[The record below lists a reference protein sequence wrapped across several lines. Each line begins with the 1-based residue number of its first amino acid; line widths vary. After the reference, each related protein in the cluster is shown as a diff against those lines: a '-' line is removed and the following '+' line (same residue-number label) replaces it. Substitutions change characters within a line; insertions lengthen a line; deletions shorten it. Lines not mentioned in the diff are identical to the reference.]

1 MNLFYTII
9 TVLAGLG
16 VSLYGFRVLRE
27 GMETSLGSSFKRIIG
42 KVANNRFGSYALS
55 AGVSGAWQSTTLTLS
70 MISSF
75 LNVGSITLTQGVALM
90 LGVQL
95 GSALM
100 IVLVAFQSIDLM
112 KILSVLCVVGA
123 FMLMF
128 CKSYKMQKVA
138 LSVMGF
144 GLLFAG
150 ISLLGDGMS
159 VLVNDP
165 NIYDAISVMTN
176 PILLFVVGGIISMVT
191 NSMYATVTIM
201 IALMG
206 ATGGGPLSVMSGVYM
221 LAGASAFGGIVPML
235 YCINNT
241 SRESKA
247 MLLGYNLYKVF
258 ATALLLLS
266 SLIPWLIPFY
276 DLLGHQT
283 AIYLLLLYLITM
295 FVPGLLLLPLSKF
308 LGKLFIK
315 LIPNNKKNVSV
326 YDTFIIDEN
335 STKIFSVALPTL
347 LNNVARIITMQTKLT
362 TKIVHRFED
371 KLFNDKGIQS
381 EIKGL
386 DKIIK
391 LTNNTAIRLSAN
403 VNKDNLDKIN
413 IVINILN
420 DANHYL
426 EHINKIYNYGLRFKA
441 KPKKL
446 NNVQVESLKTIWGSI
461 EDLSNN
467 LHKLVENALA
477 NNLKVDDK
485 TFNEILLKAQENE
498 RENSTARKS
507 LFVPQQKING
517 DYITYFDVLMAFEN
531 INTDLSNITIKIG
544 ILTN

>member
-1 MNLFYTII
+1 MSIFYTII

-16 VSLYGFRVLRE
+16 VSLYGFKVLRE
-27 GMETSLGSSFKRIIG
+27 GMETSLGSSFKRVIG
-42 KVANNRFGSYALS
+42 KVATKRFASYSVA
-55 AGVSGAWQSTTLTLS
+55 AGISGAWQSTTLTLS

-75 LNVGSITLTQGVALM
+75 LNVGTITLTQAMPLM

-95 GSALM
+95 GSALL
-100 IVLVAFQSIDLM
+100 IILVAFQSIDIM
-112 KILSVLCVVGA
+112 KILSILCVIGA
-123 FMLMF
+123 FMIMF
-128 CKSYKMQKVA
+128 SKSYKMQKVS

-150 ISLLGDGMS
+150 ISMLGDGMS

-165 NIYDAISVMTN
+165 SIYDAISVMTN
-176 PILLFVVGGIISMVT
+176 PFLLFLVGGIISMVT

-201 IALMG
+201 IALVG
-206 ATGGGPLSVMSGVYM
+206 ATGGGPLSVISGVYM
-221 LAGASAFGGIVPML
+221 LAGATAFGGIVPML
-235 YCINNT
+235 YCINNS

-247 MLLGYNLYKVF
+247 MLLGYNLFKVF
-258 ATALLLLS
+258 ATGLLLLS
-266 SLIPWLIPFY
+266 MFIPWLMPFY

-295 FVPGLLLLPLSKF
+295 FIPGLLLLPFGKV
-308 LGKLFIK
+308 LGKILIK
-315 LIPNNKKNVSV
+315 LVPKNKKNVSV
-326 YDTFIIDEN
+326 YDTFVLDEN
-335 STKIFSVALPTL
+335 STKIFSVALPAL
-347 LNNVARIITMQTKLT
+347 VNNVSRIISMETKLT
-362 TKIVHRFED
+362 SRLISRFDD
-371 KLFNDKGIQS
+371 KLFSDKGIQS
-381 EIKGL
+381 EIRGL

-391 LTNNTAIRLSAN
+391 LTNNTAIRLSAD

-426 EHINKIYNYGLRFKA
+426 EHINKIYNCGLRFKV

-446 NNVQVESLKTIWGSI
+446 NNIQVDSLKTIWNGI

-467 LHKLVENALA
+467 LYKLVTNAIN

-485 TFNEILLKAQENE
+485 GFNHILQQAQENE
-498 RENSTARKS
+498 HQNSVARKS
-507 LFVPQQKING
+507 LFVPQQKISG
-517 DYITYFDVLMAFEN
+517 DYGTYFDVLMAFEN